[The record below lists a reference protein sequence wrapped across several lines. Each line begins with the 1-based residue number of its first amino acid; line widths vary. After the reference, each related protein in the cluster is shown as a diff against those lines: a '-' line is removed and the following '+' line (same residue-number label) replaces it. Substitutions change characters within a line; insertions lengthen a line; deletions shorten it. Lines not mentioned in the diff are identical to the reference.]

1 MKQNNWLIPKSKSEV
16 LDLYGKLLGQ
26 ANWTSYINI
35 MLDELSDDAGLDR
48 WWSIVVLTITLLL
61 SSG

>member
-1 MKQNNWLIPKSKSEV
+1 MKQNNWLIPKSQSEV

-26 ANWTSYINI
+26 ANLTSYINI